1 MNNSPEIENIIEQ
14 AIVCAKERRHQYCT
28 VEHLLFALVSHTPF
42 KKCLDSF
49 GADTD
54 MLIQEVG
61 AYLDSQHS
69 IEAKGLTAEEV
80 QPRKTNSLERVMNRS
95 VTQVLF
101 TGRRQ
106 VTTIDLY
113 LSIASEGNSHAHYF
127 LLKYGI
133 NKQEFV
139 NHWQKTYKGAEFT
152 TKLSE
157 GQANEILEEYTTNLS
172 DLARQGKLEP
182 LIGRAKEL
190 DDIINV
196 LAKRFKANVLMVGD
210 PGVGKTAIAEGLA
223 QTIALGDCPEF
234 ILGHDVYSLEVG
246 ALLAGSKYRGD
257 FEEKIKAV
265 LEALNTKKK
274 AILFIDEAH
283 TMSGSGNGNGG
294 SVDFANMIMPAITK
308 GTL

>member
-1 MNNSPEIENIIEQ
+1 MTNSPEIENIIEQ
-14 AIVCAKERRHQYCT
+14 AIAFAKERKHQYCT
-28 VEHLLFALVSHTPF
+28 VEHLLLALITHTPF
-42 KKCLDSF
+42 NKCLDSF
-49 GADTD
+49 GADVNL
-54 MLIQEVG
+54 MIQEVSS
-61 AYLDSQHS
+61 YLDGLHA
-69 IEAKGLTAEEV
+69 IEVSNVTADQV

-113 LSIASEGNSHAHYF
+113 LSMASEGNSHAHYF
-127 LLKYGI
+127 LLKYGV

-152 TKLSE
+152 SKLSE
-157 GQANEILEEYTTNLS
+157 GQADDILEEYTTNLS

-190 DDIINV
+190 DEIMNV

-223 QTIALGDCPEF
+223 NIIALGDCPEF
-234 ILGHDVYSLEVG
+234 ILYHEVYSLE
-246 ALLAGSKYRGD
+246 
-257 FEEKIKAV
+257 
-265 LEALNTKKK
+265 N
-274 AILFIDEAH
+274 
-283 TMSGSGNGNGG
+283 
-294 SVDFANMIMPAITK
+294 
-308 GTL
+308 